1 MATNIYDQF
10 MDDLITTRC
19 IVWVDF
25 NQCCLLFSSCRCLC
39 EAAVIVRWMTAFFAL
54 QVSLHS
60 GIYYLVRLHF
70 VGAWKEFL
78 LNSFT
83 FFLLSVTNASSVL
96 SGYRL
101 CFDISPFNFCRS
113 IHGLRSSF
121 LRSISLHAL
130 SHLSTLQYFVN
141 SVICVLVC
149 YLVVVWS
156 IIWSGLFLDSLSSL
170 VALGY
175 QFRYIVCPVGPYGCT
190 YVLLPRVMDCLAAPL
205 MTSHTLR

>member
-1 MATNIYDQF
+1 MATKIYDQF

-25 NQCCLLFSSCRCLC
+25 NQCCLLFSSCQCLC
-39 EAAVIVRWMTAFFAL
+39 EAAVIVGWMTAFFAL
-54 QVSLHS
+54 EVSLHS
-60 GIYYLVRLHF
+60 GIYYRVRLHF

-83 FFLLSVTNASSVL
+83 FFLLSVINASSVL

-101 CFDISPFNFCRS
+101 CFDISPFNFCRN

-149 YLVVVWS
+149 YIVVV
-156 IIWSGLFLDSLSSL
+156 
-170 VALGY
+170 
-175 QFRYIVCPVGPYGCT
+175 
-190 YVLLPRVMDCLAAPL
+190 
-205 MTSHTLR
+205 